1 MEAIAERL
9 ASDGYVV
16 IPLPPG
22 CAEAAR
28 DCVRAFD
35 GPRPFPEKTTPGMS
49 RYPLPEGRGKPVEP
63 GFGCCPLP
71 SSMHRPESR
80 ALHGALRSQVFE
92 PLALALVS
100 RVPEVRGF
108 LGEGR
113 AAYFAYL
120 YDRWCQRSPGVKPTK
135 EAVHRDLCPDAFSA
149 ARNSLV
155 FGGFVAAEGDQMFT
169 CYRAT
174 HVVGRPDAS
183 AGIGFATLSKSDA
196 ARIRGD
202 MADRRAAVAV
212 PEGHALVFFENI
224 LHEVVGRGYRHR
236 MTRLFTAFSVWSGAP
251 PCPASG
257 CRCPDPQGR
266 DCYMCIQVACC
277 REGSLT
283 HVKSKQQNRTY
294 PRLYACN
301 HREKLRVISE
311 QLPAIAPPGG
321 FDPAALGSRLPC
333 SVHPPVELAL
343 PYSEE
348 ELAALAGVDL
358 RAS

>member
-1 MEAIAERL
+1 MEGIAERL

-16 IPLPPG
+16 LPLPPE

-28 DCVRAFD
+28 CCVREFD
-35 GPRPFPEKTTPGMS
+35 ALRPFPEKITPGMS
-49 RYPLPEGRGKPVEP
+49 RYPLPDGKQVEP

-80 ALHGALRSQVFE
+80 TLHGALISQVFE
-92 PLALALVS
+92 PLARALVS
-100 RVPEVRGF
+100 RVPDVRAF

-113 AAYFAYL
+113 TAYFAYM

-135 EAVHRDLCPDAFSA
+135 EGVHRDLSPDAFSA
-149 ARNSLV
+149 ARNMLV
-155 FGGFVAAEGDQMFT
+155 FGGFVAAEGDQLFT

-174 HVVGRPDAS
+174 HFVGRPDAS
-183 AGIGFATLSKSDA
+183 AGVGFATLSKDDA
-196 ARIRGD
+196 NRIKSG
-202 MADRRAAVAV
+202 MADRRAAILV

-224 LHEVVGRGYRHR
+224 LHEVVGRPYRHR
-236 MTRLFTAFSVWSGAP
+236 ITRLFTAFAVWSGAP

-257 CRCPDPQGR
+257 CACRCPDPQGR
-266 DCYMCIQVACC
+266 DCYMCIQAAYC

-301 HREKLRVISE
+301 HREKLRVISD

-321 FDPAALGSRLPC
+321 FDPTPGSRLPL

-343 PYSEE
+343 PYSNE
-348 ELAALAGVDL
+348 ELAALAGRDL
-358 RAS
+358 AD